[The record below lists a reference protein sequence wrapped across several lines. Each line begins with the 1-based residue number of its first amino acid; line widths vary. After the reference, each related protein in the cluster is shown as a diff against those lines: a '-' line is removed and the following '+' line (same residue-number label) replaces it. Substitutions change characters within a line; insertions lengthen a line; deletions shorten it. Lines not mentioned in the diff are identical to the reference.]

1 MTCSTRT
8 SLYCCVV
15 KVFRLHHTRRRAGKL
30 PERPELRVERGLK
43 LARSQVLLR
52 KLHDWVVRV
61 MAERKLDAGGRT
73 NEILL
78 QGHARKVWGIL
89 GRTRG
94 KPAKRGRL
102 LAEVEAWFV
111 RQGLVRSEVVRTVDA
126 AVLQFHE
133 WIVKSGATG
142 EMPT

>member
-61 MAERKLDAGGRT
+61 IAERKLNAGGT
-73 NEILL
+73 LGEIHL
-78 QGHARKVWGIL
+78 QWHARKVWGIL

-94 KPAKRGRL
+94 KPAERGRL
-102 LAEVEAWFV
+102 LAEAEARFA
-111 RQGLVRSEVVRTVDA
+111 RQDLVRPEVVQVVDA
-126 AVLQFHE
+126 AVLEFYE
-133 WIVKSGATG
+133 WIVKPGATG

>member
-43 LARSQVLLR
+43 LARTQVWLR
-52 KLHDWVVRV
+52 KLHDCVVRV
-61 MAERKLDAGGRT
+61 MAERKLDAGGMLG
-73 NEILL
+73 EIHL
-78 QGHARKVWGIL
+78 QWHARKVWGIL

-94 KPAKRGRL
+94 RPAERGRL
-102 LAEVEAWFV
+102 LAEAEDRFV
-111 RQGLVRSEVVRTVDA
+111 RQGLVRPEVVQAVDA
-126 AVLQFHE
+126 AVLQFYE
-133 WIVKSGATG
+133 QAEESGATG

>member
-43 LARSQVLLR
+43 LARNQVLLG
-52 KLHDWVVRV
+52 KLHDWVERV
-61 MAERKLDAGGRT
+61 INERRLDTSGMLG
-73 NEILL
+73 EIHL
-78 QGHARKVWGIL
+78 QWHARKVWGIL

-94 KPAKRGRL
+94 KPAERGRL
-102 LAEVEAWFV
+102 VAEAEARFA
-111 RQGLVRSEVVRTVDA
+111 RQDLVRPEVVQTVDA
-126 AVLQFHE
+126 AVLQFYE
-133 WIVKSGATG
+133 CVVKSGATG

>member
-43 LARSQVLLR
+43 LARTQVWLR

-61 MAERKLDAGGRT
+61 MAERKLDSGGRA

-78 QGHARKVWGIL
+78 QGKKE
-89 GRTRG
+89 G
-94 KPAKRGRL
+94 KKDGHFPYFQPSSRPG
-102 LAEVEAWFV
+102 
-111 RQGLVRSEVVRTVDA
+111 
-126 AVLQFHE
+126 
-133 WIVKSGATG
+133 
-142 EMPT
+142 